1 MVCEC
6 AATTRT
12 RPDGGAGASEA
23 AERRME
29 SRRSGGLRLH
39 VSLPPSRHRR
49 GGRWGDGDPEACP
62 GAWAQWEWGA
72 GGTTLVPHTTQPE
85 TSHHG
90 PHVRPDG
97 STAPGDRAHLESE
110 PLSFCSSFELRFLF

>member
-12 RPDGGAGASEA
+12 RPDGGGGGGREA

-29 SRRSGGLRLH
+29 SRRSGGLTLH
-39 VSLPPSRHRR
+39 ISLPPSRHHR

-90 PHVRPDG
+90 PACQARRFYGAWG
-97 STAPGDRAHLESE
+97 S
-110 PLSFCSSFELRFLF
+110 SSFRERTALFLLLF